1 MVQTFVNSD
10 NLTSAVN
17 TLDKVIKTVDTLIEK
32 FGVLKTTIVAL
43 TAVKLGKNIGVFKEL
58 GNAYSAVQST
68 ILNASNIGDGVAY
81 TNQLAS
87 SVKNLT
93 AQQQALILS
102 SNGLN
107 QARVYEIL
115 KTNELTDAEIA
126 QAMATLSLSTS
137 TKELTVADVEGM
149 LAAQLGN
156 TERAKAIMT
165 QLGLVGAQETGI
177 VSTANLTREEV
188 ILTLTQ
194 QGLTTAQAEGIA
206 TQLGLTA
213 SMSGLSLAFKG
224 AALSAK
230 SLLATL
236 GAFVASNPIILGIAA
251 ATAALFALH
260 KINKKQQEA
269 DDKRFKKIKDNIEK
283 FKEETDEIKEQ
294 SSELKNII
302 DRYKE
307 LAQKSQL
314 TIEEKEELVELQDKL
329 NDSYGEEGKSIDL
342 INGKYDEQLKK
353 LKELNREK
361 TKDQYTAT
369 NALRMQYEKAKDT
382 NKENNIFTPE
392 IDSAEIDKTT
402 NEMYESL
409 YDVWKNIEGVTIGL
423 HGVFVSSELS
433 SEEKV
438 KVLNQM
444 IEGLRNNTTKSQKE
458 TESYVLLL
466 GRLTSLMKSYQTEV
480 DNYSSALAEEA
491 ELAVSIFESDGI
503 NFENVTA
510 DTYKAWVTSLIN
522 EYAKDDPDLRD
533 AIYDYLRRTYD
544 DSFRLASMS
553 AADLAYYWANK
564 AKEDAEKAFKSVFD
578 ISQWAEDN
586 DISGLEGRMEKLRT
600 AYGKLEDGKSGFS
613 LGQSFFKDFPNLAV
627 YANDTKKLREEME
640 KAAKVETSQLIAQL
654 SSQLTK
660 TSDPA
665 TRSSLQTAIKLLQ
678 DMANLTEE
686 TAENYSKQKEIIK
699 KNIHNLEDQIKATE
713 RLKEAEEKRKEALEK
728 QKKAL
733 EDQKKNLEKQRKAV
747 EKSYQTQIDALDE
760 EIDRLKDEADAQE
773 RINDLKEKELAL
785 EKAKNTKVRQY
796 SASRGWT
803 VSVDSEAVKAAQKEY
818 DDALKEKQTDDLER
832 QKKELEKQKD
842 LALESYDNQI
852 ENIEDQIEAYD
863 ARIDKIDE
871 QIDKYDEEIDKYQSL
886 KDEQKSYLSFYKSYS
901 SDFATATEDQTK
913 ALDNLN
919 KALKDYRDLSELP
932 KIKELYDKAMEK
944 FAPDYEGYAQGG
956 VVNYDGI
963 AKLHGAKSSELIL
976 NNRDVGKIYDMIH
989 GSTSGQ
995 LINTMAQNYL
1005 KQAAS
1010 STDNLER
1017 ADKSISNS
1025 YTWQLSGNNIIVDS
1039 YEKFKGYMDRYVR
1052 EAKQDLA
1059 VGR

>member
-1 MVQTFVNSD
+1 M
-10 NLTSAVN
+10 
-17 TLDKVIKTVDTLIEK
+17 
-32 FGVLKTTIVAL
+32 
-43 TAVKLGKNIGVFKEL
+43 
-58 GNAYSAVQST
+58 
-68 ILNASNIGDGVAY
+68 AY

-156 TERAKAIMT
+156 AERAKAIMI

-194 QGLTTAQAEGIA
+194 QGLTAAQAEGIA

-213 SMSGLSLAFKG
+213 SSGALSTAFKG
-224 AALSAK
+224 LALYAKNVALSLKAMAMAHPLITALTVVITGAVVAYKHYAK
-230 SLLATL
+230 QREEA
-236 GAFVASNPIILGIAA
+236 V
-251 ATAALFALH
+251 
-260 KINKKQQEA
+260 KKAQA
-269 DDKRFKKIKDNIEK
+269 EK
-283 FKEETDEIKEQ
+283 ENLKTEVKQLKEQ
-294 SSELKNII
+294 SQELDAII

-307 LAQKSQL
+307 LSKQSSL
-314 TIEEKEELVELQDKL
+314 SVEEKQELVELQDQL
-329 NDSYGEEGKSIDL
+329 IDSFGDEAKGMDL
-342 INGKYDEQLKK
+342 VNGQYDKQIQK
-353 LKELNREK
+353 LKELNKAQSESLYA
-361 TKDQYTAT
+361 TT
-369 NALRMQYEKAKDT
+369 NALRLQNQLDYNNNKSNVITTSEMETVQVDSITEKIWDAWSK
-382 NKENNIFTPE
+382 I
-392 IDSAEIDKTT
+392 S
-402 NEMYESL
+402 
-409 YDVWKNIEGVTIGL
+409 GVTFDMNGATISGDL
-423 HGVFVSSELS
+423 NAQ
-433 SEEKV
+433 EKV
-438 KVLNQM
+438 DVLNQM
-444 IEGLRNNTTKSQKE
+444 IYDLRANTSSAEKE
-458 TESYVLLL
+458 TEYYVLLL
-466 GRLTSLMKSYQTEV
+466 GRLTSLLSDYQAEV
-480 DNYSSALAEEA
+480 DNYNSTLAEEA
-491 ELAVSIFESDGI
+491 ELAVGIFESKDGV
-503 NFENVTA
+503 NFDNVTA
-510 DTYKAWVTSLIN
+510 ETYDAWVTALIN
-522 EYAKDDPDLRD
+522 EYAKDDPELQN
-533 AIYDYLRRTYD
+533 AIYEYLRKSFD
-544 DSFRLASMS
+544 DSYRLASMS
-553 AADLAYYWANK
+553 ASDLAYYWANK
-564 AKEDAEKAFKSVFD
+564 AKEDAEKAFKSTFD

-713 RLKEAEEKRKEALEK
+713 KLKEAEEKRKKALEE

-760 EIDRLKDEADAQE
+760 EIDRLKDEAEAQE

-913 ALDNLN
+913 ALDDLN
-919 KALKDYRDLSELP
+919 KALKDYQDLSELP

-963 AKLHGAKSSELIL
+963 AKLHGAKSSELVL
-976 NNRDVGKIYDMIH
+976 NNKDVGKIYDMIH
-989 GSTSGQ
+989 GSTSSQ

-1005 KQAAS
+1005 KQVAS
-1010 STDNLER
+1010 ATDNLEKT
-1017 ADKSISNS
+1017 DKNVSNS
-1025 YTWQLSGNNIIVDS
+1025 YSWQLSGNNIIVDS
-1039 YEKFKGYMDRYVR
+1039 YEKFKGYLDRYVR
-1052 EAKQDLA
+1052 EAKQDLV